1 MKVFSWLINAFFIM
15 IIGMLLYS
23 YFYKRSPGTVMEYLT
38 EDRLG
43 LNRYVKH
50 IPTFR
55 VQRYLHYWKGGEIV
69 DRYRIK
75 FNYPLDADDIS
86 TMDSLSRAEDHKSL
100 SGWDHDPIR
109 NSYSYWFNDIALD
122 CQDSI
127 VFFPDENCATY
138 IFRQFTRL
146 R

>member
-1 MKVFSWLINAFFIM
+1 MKVFSLFIKAFFIL
-15 IIGMLLYS
+15 IIGLLLYS
-23 YFYKRSPGTVMEYLT
+23 YFYKRSPETVMEYLT

-55 VQRYLHYWKGGEIV
+55 VLGYKPYWIRREIV
-69 DRYRIK
+69 NEYWIK

-86 TMDSLSRAEDHKSL
+86 TMDSLARAEDHNSL
-100 SGWDHDPIR
+100 SGWDHDSLR

-127 VFFPDENCATY
+127 VFFPEENCATY
-138 IFRQFTRL
+138 IFRQFSRL